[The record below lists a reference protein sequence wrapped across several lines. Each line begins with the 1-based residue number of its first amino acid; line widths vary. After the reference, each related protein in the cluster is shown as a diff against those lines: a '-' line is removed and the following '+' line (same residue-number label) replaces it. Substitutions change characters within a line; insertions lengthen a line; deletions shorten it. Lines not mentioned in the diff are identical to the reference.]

1 MTYMFRGEFK
11 ATGVT
16 YFRNNLKKAL
26 DEVYENQLTLIV
38 TRPEDHNV
46 VVISED
52 EFNQMKKE
60 IDNLNYLLKLAKSD
74 QQIESGE
81 TYVIDI
87 DSI

>member
-1 MTYMFRGEFK
+1 MTYMFGGEFR

-16 YFRNNLKKAL
+16 SFRNNLKKSL
-26 DEVYENQLTLIV
+26 DEVYEKQLALIV

-46 VVISED
+46 VVISEK
-52 EFNQMKKE
+52 EFNKIQKE
-60 IDNLNYLLKLAKSD
+60 INNLKYLLKLTKSD
-74 QQIESGE
+74 QQIESGD

>member
-1 MTYMFRGEFK
+1 MILGGGFK

-16 YFRNNLKKAL
+16 SFRNNLKKSL
-26 DEVYENQLTLIV
+26 DEVFEKHLALIV
-38 TRPEDHNV
+38 TRPDDENV
-46 VVISED
+46 VVISEK
-52 EFNQMKKE
+52 EFNQIQKE
-60 IDNLNYLLKLAKSD
+60 INNLKYLLKLAKAD